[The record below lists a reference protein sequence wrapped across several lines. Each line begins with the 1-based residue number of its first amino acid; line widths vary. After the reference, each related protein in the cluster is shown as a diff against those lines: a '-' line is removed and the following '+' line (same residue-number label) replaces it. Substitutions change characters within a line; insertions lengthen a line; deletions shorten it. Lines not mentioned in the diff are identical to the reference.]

1 MSCTMC
7 TSTSTKSRCI
17 STLLVLL
24 LLGFFSQNAFA
35 WVFDT
40 DPFVEVSG
48 VNYQVGGVNDLLQ
61 DEVGFIWMAT
71 DRGLLRYD
79 GNDLVQALDIDPDAV
94 WLDRVNIHDLSL
106 DSKGRIWILFFNG
119 IGYWDS
125 EAQSFHQVSHIANKE
140 STVILEQGK
149 DQYWIGTKDGLYFYD
164 ASVAIDRS
172 LERLVFVNENQDGR
186 NRNFITSL
194 YLDTNDRLWVGT
206 SEGLCIL
213 DTQTRQIQEVFAPD
227 APLATPFV
235 SFIEKDASGG
245 MWIGTR
251 ENGLIYVELLSE
263 EEGVSTPTI
272 DYFTNVPS
280 PHLLSV
286 EKKDNGQLYIGT
298 ASKGY
303 FVWDPLLQQHP
314 DSLSNQPNAI
324 AKTFFSG
331 ARVQSLFL
339 DRTGLL
345 WVGTAN
351 GVYKSTRRPV
361 FSSTNSL
368 SQHLQALNIKHVKS
382 LVKDAN
388 GHYWIG
394 AFGEGVVRVDE
405 QKGEI
410 THYKNVPDKANSLV
424 DDRVLALDVDKDLNV
439 WILTSGGISR
449 FDLKSDSFSSYLESD
464 DVSIVDEKV
473 IFQDI
478 FVSDANDVWVATSFD
493 GILKYDVDNDR
504 FESRELPLKVS
515 NEESLL
521 EIRQVIEDNEGG
533 LWFAAGKGGLL
544 KYDSES
550 QFIEEIVYT
559 NEVDEAVLAGKEVV
573 SLTQSLNGDLWV
585 GTLQSGAFRVNP
597 KTGGIVQYS
606 RKQGLPGN
614 EVRCILEDQ
623 KGYVWIATRD
633 GLARY
638 NPDSDALLKYDEHD
652 GLISTQFYYNSCIL
666 SEGSLFLGNNLGV
679 EVLNIAALDDL
690 ESRPSV
696 QLSSIRVLNTPLHL
710 NDQRQ
715 PIQLERDHNHIRFQ
729 FFLPDYLDL
738 GENQLMYKLTG
749 VNDEWVAAEEKNVVT
764 FTDLPPGTHQLFVK
778 GANHRGVWS
787 EPSIYSIQVSSIRWF
802 FYGGIGLTGL
812 IFMGGIGVLLSYR
825 KKYRTRIKELEGEK
839 LALQDESQQSVERTK
854 AEIARDL
861 HDDLGADL
869 SRLVLSIENRLQRD
883 DLSDFSLSW
892 TKELWEYAQ
901 RVTREVRFLSWS
913 VDPDR
918 NWLPDLV
925 DRIYREAHD
934 SFDVDK
940 IQFLTSKIP
949 HIHLVPSIRKD
960 IFLIVRE
967 AMTNIISHA
976 EAEKIRIQVNYKKK
990 MLEIA
995 IEDDGVGF
1003 DVDQVLEGNG
1013 LSNMRKRASNLN
1025 ANLFWETTQ
1034 GHGTRVVFQFLI
1046 E

>member
-1 MSCTMC
+1 MR
-7 TSTSTKSRCI
+7 TSTSTKSTC
-17 STLLVLL
+17 LFFFLVLYL
-24 LLGFFSQNAFA
+24 IGSFNPYTFA
-35 WVFDT
+35 QVFDT
-40 DPFVEVSG
+40 GPFIEVSG
-48 VNYQVGGVNDLLQ
+48 ANYHVGGVNDLLQ

-79 GNDLVQALDIDPDAV
+79 GNALIQALDIDPDAA
-94 WLDRVNIHDLSL
+94 WLDRVDIHDLSL
-106 DSKGRIWILFFNG
+106 DSKGRIWILFHNG
-119 IGYWDS
+119 VGYWDN
-125 EAQSFHQVSHIANKE
+125 EVQSFHQVTHVAKKE

-149 DQYWIGTKDGLYFYD
+149 DQYWIGTRDGLYFYD
-164 ASVAIDRS
+164 ASVAIDQS
-172 LERLVFVNENQDGR
+172 LERLVFVNENHDGR
-186 NRNFITSL
+186 NRNFITTL
-194 YLDTNDRLWVGT
+194 YLDANDRLWVGT

-213 DTQTRQIQEVFAPD
+213 NTQTRQIQEVFEPD

-235 SFIEKDASGG
+235 SFIEKDANGG

-251 ENGLIYVELLSE
+251 ENGLIHVRLLPE
-263 EEGVSTPTI
+263 EEGVLTSTI
-272 DYFTNVPS
+272 DYFTNIPS
-280 PHLLSV
+280 QHLLSV
-286 EKKDNGQLYIGT
+286 EKTDNGQLYIGT
-298 ASKGY
+298 ANEG
-303 FVWDPLLQQHP
+303 FFAWDTLLQQHS
-314 DSLSNQPNAI
+314 DSLSGQPAAI
-324 AKTFFSG
+324 EEAFFPG
-331 ARVQSLFL
+331 ARVQSLFT

-351 GVYKSTRRPV
+351 GVFKSTRRPV
-361 FSSTNSL
+361 FSNTSAL
-368 SQHLQALNIKHVKS
+368 SQNLQALGIKHVKS
-382 LVKDAN
+382 LVKDVN
-388 GHYWIG
+388 GHFWIG
-394 AFGEGVVRVDE
+394 AFGEGVVRIDE
-405 QKGEI
+405 QNGEI
-410 THYKNVPDKANSLV
+410 THYKNVPDVPNSLV
-424 DDRVLALDVDKDLNV
+424 DDRVLALDVDKDLNI

-449 FDLKSDSFSSYLESD
+449 FDLKSDSFTSYLESD

-478 FVSDANDVWVATSFD
+478 FVSEANEVWVATSFD
-493 GILKYDVDNDR
+493 GILKYDPQYDQ
-504 FESRELPLKVS
+504 FESRKLPLKPT

-550 QFIEEIVYT
+550 QFIEEIEYT
-559 NEVDEAVLAGKEVV
+559 NEVDEAILAGKEVV

-597 KTGGIVQYS
+597 KTGGIAQYS
-606 RKQGLPGN
+606 RKHGLPGN
-614 EVRCILEDQ
+614 EVRCIIEDH

-638 NPDSDALLKYDEHD
+638 NPEVDALLKYDEHD
-652 GLISTQFYYNSCIL
+652 GVNSTQFYYNSCIL
-666 SEGSLFLGNNLGV
+666 SEGSLFLGSNLGV
-679 EVLNIAALDDL
+679 EVLNIEDLD
-690 ESRPSV
+690 EEEPRPSV
-696 QLSSIRVLNTPLHL
+696 QLSSIQILNTPVHL

-715 PIQLERDHNHIRFQ
+715 AIQLERDNNHIRFQ
-729 FFLPDYLDL
+729 FFLPDYLDP
-738 GENQLMYKLTG
+738 GENKLMYKLTG
-749 VNDEWVAAEEKNVVT
+749 VNAEWMPAEENNVVA
-764 FTDLPPGTHQLFVK
+764 FTDLPPGTHQLFVR

-787 EPSIYSIQVSSIRWF
+787 EPSIYSIQVSSIQWF
-802 FYGGIGLTGL
+802 FYGGIGLSGL
-812 IFMGGIGVLLSYR
+812 LFIGAIGILLNYR

-949 HIHLVPSIRKD
+949 HIHLAAGTRKD
-960 IFLIVRE
+960 IFLIFRE

-990 MLEIA
+990 MLEIT

-1003 DVDQVLEGNG
+1003 EVDEVLEGNG
-1013 LSNMRKRASNLN
+1013 LNNMRKRASNLN
-1025 ANLFWETTQ
+1025 ANLFWESKR
-1034 GHGTRVVFQFLI
+1034 GEGTRVVFQFLI